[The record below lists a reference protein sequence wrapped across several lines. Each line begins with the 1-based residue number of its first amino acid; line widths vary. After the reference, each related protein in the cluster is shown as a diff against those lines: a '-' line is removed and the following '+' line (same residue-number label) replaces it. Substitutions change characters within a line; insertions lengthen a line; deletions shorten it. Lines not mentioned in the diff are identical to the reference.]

1 MYRGKIE
8 YGMKPNKEN
17 FSPSRSFRSLNSA
30 TPGPSPP
37 IIGFRREVHH
47 NLTTQYSICITHYN
61 NAPTIRQSLES
72 ILNQIDNQFEIVVVD
87 SLSTD
92 GSREILGEYAKG
104 GRVKLLEKRC
114 SRGRGRQTAL
124 ENSSGD
130 YIIANLDMD
139 DVFDS
144 KLRELLDFYHV
155 KCEGNLLRAT
165 KDDDPDRW
173 AQNVTIAPRK
183 LLIEL
188 GGWPDL
194 QLFEDWYLWARA
206 ARARK
211 YSWTVFPLAINE
223 TAHPERNSSA
233 GKIKFR
239 YLRYREAMR
248 LGRTISFSEGEK
260 VSMAQRVAKTIALL
274 SLPFKKSYKGQ
285 VDLSFRPF
293 DSSFHVN

>member
-1 MYRGKIE
+1 MI
-8 YGMKPNKEN
+8 
-17 FSPSRSFRSLNSA
+17 
-30 TPGPSPP
+30 
-37 IIGFRREVHH
+37 
-47 NLTTQYSICITHYN
+47 
-61 NAPTIRQSLES
+61 
-72 ILNQIDNQFEIVVVD
+72 VD

-92 GSREILGEYAKG
+92 GSREILDQYAKAG
-104 GRVKLLEKRC
+104 LVKLLGKKC
-114 SRGRGRQTAL
+114 SRGRGRQAAL
-124 ENSSGD
+124 EYSSGN

-139 DVFDS
+139 DIFNA
-144 KLRELLDFYHV
+144 KLCELLDFYHL

-183 LLIEL
+183 LLFEL

-206 ARARK
+206 AKERK
-211 YSWTVFPLAINE
+211 YSWTVFPLATNE

-233 GKIKFR
+233 GKIRFR

-248 LGRTISFSEGEK
+248 LGRTISFSKGEK
-260 VSMAQRVAKTIALL
+260 VSMAQRAAKTIALI
-274 SLPFKKSYKGQ
+274 SLPFKKSYKDQ

-293 DSSFHVN
+293 DSSFHVK